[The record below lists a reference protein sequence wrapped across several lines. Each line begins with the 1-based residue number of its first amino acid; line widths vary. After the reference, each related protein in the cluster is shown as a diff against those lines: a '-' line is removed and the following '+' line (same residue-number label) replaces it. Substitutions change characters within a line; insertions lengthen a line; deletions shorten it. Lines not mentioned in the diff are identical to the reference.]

1 MPLRTLFLD
10 AGGVL
15 VMPNWQRVSEG
26 LDRHGVAVQASVLA
40 AAEHPAKRELDTADR
55 IRTTTDDKRGWVYF
69 HLVLAHAGIT
79 RSPGTDAALAELRTY
94 HDTHNLWESVPEDV
108 PEALARF
115 RRLGLRLVVVSN
127 ANGTVRAKLT
137 GVGLAPF
144 FEAIL
149 DSQEEGVEKPDPRLF
164 ERALV
169 RAGAAREETLH
180 AGDLYEVDVVGA
192 RAAGIA
198 PVLVDR
204 GNLYPDADC
213 PRVATLLDLADRLE
227 SGSLPL
233 SRG

>member
-1 MPLRTLFLD
+1 MRLRTLFLD

-15 VMPNWQRVSEG
+15 VVPNWQRVG
-26 LDRHGVAVQASVLA
+26 DALARHGVVVPAAVLG

-55 IRTTTDDKRGWVYF
+55 IRTTNDDKRGWVYF
-69 HLVLAHAGIT
+69 HLVLAHAGVA
-79 RSPGTDAALAELRTY
+79 RSTATDAALAELRSY
-94 HDTHNLWESVPEDV
+94 HDTHNLWETIPSDV

-127 ANGTVRAKLT
+127 ANGTVRAKLE
-137 GVGLAPF
+137 GLGLASF
-144 FEAIL
+144 FETVL

-169 RAGAAREETLH
+169 RSGAAREETLH

-204 GNLYPDADC
+204 GGLYADADC
-213 PRVATLLDLADRLE
+213 PRVATLLELADRLE
-227 SGSLPL
+227 EASWP
-233 SRG
+233 